1 MEGKGDSSKCQR
13 DPFAARAWEIHPRNS
28 QRLKSHLLK
37 GANTMMFKLNRLL
50 LLFNLGFFCLFC
62 FAVFNTSRC
71 HHALIS
77 VLSPADSEEW
87 ISVMIVH
94 DWTKTGL
101 RPFIPKQL

>member
-50 LLFNLGFFCLFC
+50 LLFNLGFFVYFVLLFLTLVDVIMHLFLYCLLLTVRNGF
-62 FAVFNTSRC
+62 
-71 HHALIS
+71 L
-77 VLSPADSEEW
+77 
-87 ISVMIVH
+87 
-94 DWTKTGL
+94 
-101 RPFIPKQL
+101 